1 METLASGTSVLGAR
15 VWGNPMGSSTMDARK
30 RRSEAIVAGLP
41 ADVMDELV
49 ADMAE
54 AVLAMLSEA
63 ATEADGCDEESGD
76 LRQIQ

>member
-1 METLASGTSVLGAR
+1 MVTLAPGTAVLGAL
-15 VWGNPMGSSTMDARK
+15 VWENPMGPSTIDSRK
-30 RRSEAIVAGLP
+30 RRAEAIVAGLP
-41 ADVMDELV
+41 AHVMDELV
-49 ADMAE
+49 EDLAG